1 MKTLLA
7 VAVVLFLT
15 ACQNMASYS
24 PAYQA
29 AHEKAFW
36 SNYQGGGVDAMAV
49 ANLKAHTEAERVAG
63 K

>member
-7 VAVVLFLT
+7 VALVLLLT
-15 ACQNMASYS
+15 ACQNMAQFS

-36 SNYQGGGVDAMAV
+36 SNYQGGGVDAMAA
-49 ANLKAHTEAERVAG
+49 ANLKAHVEAERLVG